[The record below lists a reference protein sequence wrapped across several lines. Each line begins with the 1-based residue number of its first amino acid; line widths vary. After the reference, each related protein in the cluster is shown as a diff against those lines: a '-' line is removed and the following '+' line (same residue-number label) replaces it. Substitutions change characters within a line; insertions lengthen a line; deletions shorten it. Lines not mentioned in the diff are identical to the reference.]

1 MYFLNKRKQMFV
13 HKQKQIK
20 RLFLQQSS
28 TFWEQI
34 VCIVLRKA
42 YICTNLTKMCN
53 HYGAKFYRI
62 H

>member
-1 MYFLNKRKQMFV
+1 MFV

-28 TFWEQI
+28 TFLEQI